1 MALQY
6 ISDRNGWLSFSHS
19 TPILYITAEDE
30 EFDIETMEAW
40 RDEGFTVKYLPL
52 GKGGKQYVQTLYKLG
67 DACGIG
73 ERFAIVGN
81 RPSHSWRDSQFFTHS
96 SDC

>member
-1 MALQY
+1 
-6 ISDRNGWLSFSHS
+6 
-19 TPILYITAEDE
+19 
-30 EFDIETMEAW
+30 
-40 RDEGFTVKYLPL
+40 VKYLPL

-81 RPSHSWRDSQFFTHS
+81 RPSHSWRNSQFSTHS